1 MKVGF
6 IGVGSMGGPMSR
18 NLVSKSNHEVTVFDL
33 NAKAIDA
40 CIAAGARRGASVA
53 DVAKNSEVVMLSLP
67 TPKHVEQVV
76 LGADGVGA
84 NAKPGTVLI
93 DFSTNSPSLMKT
105 VAGRLAE
112 KGIALVEAP
121 VTGGVIKATDGT
133 LTIICGG
140 DEAVVERQR
149 PLLAAIGAL
158 VIYTGPHG
166 SASVAKLVNNMLAL
180 CNSAVAIEGMMIAK
194 MAGVDLSRIVEVI
207 TNGSGLSNAFRG
219 VTSRAMKGKFE
230 PSFALD
236 LAYKDMSLAIDLA
249 TEHGVPG
256 MVAPQ
261 VLNLM
266 RMARGLGLGQ
276 DELQRGAQGL
286 RENSRQRGKALARGC
301 GRQRLPDRTKILP
314 GQSFVGR

>member
-40 CIAAGARRGASVA
+40 CVAVGARRGAGVA
-53 DVAKNSEVVMLSLP
+53 EVAKNSEVVMLSLP

-76 LGADGVGA
+76 LGPGGIAA
-84 NAKPGTVLI
+84 SAKPGTVLI
-93 DFSTNSPSLMKT
+93 DFSTNSPGLMKT
-105 VAGRLAE
+105 VAAKLAE
-112 KGIALVEAP
+112 KGVTLVEAP

-140 DEAVVERQR
+140 DEAVVDRQR

-158 VIYTGPHG
+158 VVYTGPHG
-166 SASVAKLVNNMLAL
+166 SASVAKLVNNMLSL

-207 TNGSGLSNAFRG
+207 TNGSGFSNSFRG
-219 VTSRAMKGKFE
+219 ITGRALKGKFE

-266 RMARGLGLGQ
+266 RMARGLGLGPDDSSSVLKVYEQ
-276 DELQRGAQGL
+276 IL
-286 RENSRQRGKALARGC
+286 GKEV
-301 GRQRLPDRTKILP
+301 RL
-314 GQSFVGR
+314 

>member
-18 NLVSKSNHEVTVFDL
+18 NLVSKSNHEVIVFDL
-33 NAKAIDA
+33 NAKAIEA
-40 CIAAGARRGASVA
+40 CVSAGAKRGVSVA

-67 TPKHVEQVV
+67 TPRHVEQVV
-76 LGADGVGA
+76 LGAEGVAA
-84 NAKPGTVLI
+84 NAKSGTVVI
-93 DFSTNSPSLMKT
+93 DFSTNSPSLIKT
-105 VAGRLAE
+105 VAAKLAE
-112 KGIALVEAP
+112 NGIALVEAP

-140 DEAVVERQR
+140 DEAMVDRQR

-166 SASVAKLVNNMLAL
+166 SASVAKLINNMLAL
-180 CNSAVAIEGMMIAK
+180 CNSAVAIEGMMIAR
-194 MAGVDLSRIVEVI
+194 MAGVDLGRIVEVI
-207 TNGSGLSNAFRG
+207 TNGSGFSNVFRG
-219 VTSRAMKGKFE
+219 VTSRAMKGRFE

-249 TEHGVPG
+249 TEYGVPG

-266 RMARGLGLGQ
+266 RMARGLGLG
-276 DELQRGAQGL
+276 
-286 RENSRQRGKALARGC
+286 
-301 GRQRLPDRTKILP
+301 PDDFSSVLKVYEKIL
-314 GQSFVGR
+314 GKEVRL